1 MNTTDTTEK
10 AFEEQI
16 DAESI
21 LIRRRDCAIAPFM
34 V

>member
-1 MNTTDTTEK
+1 MNTADTTEK

-16 DAESI
+16 EAVSI